1 MSFNNLP
8 NEVKK
13 KIGKEIRN
21 AKQKKEEEET
31 RKRNNISKD
40 LSAID
45 PHNKLDRK
53 SFVHDLEQAQIENP
67 GINVRSFLNVLELD
81 EFKKLLIQGMSGD
94 DEKLLASKLNQKG
107 MTQGFSFF
115 GQMQKNKKK
124 NVKKLD
130 NFYVYR
136 DYLQGR
142 LKVSLENKKME
153 EKIQK
158 LKKET
163 SDEYQKIKKLNDD
176 DLKKLLEKFIEL
188 GVLENLKSKSNTGI
202 NPYKSR
208 IDEIIRKLGSCE
220 NALMKDILRNLT
232 DIMINKIQNNFDKVK
247 DRVVRKNLLELISS
261 NNKKIKSIPD
271 KKVRN
276 SNNTYNTIVGSPE
289 YYKLEL
295 KIKQYK
301 NMLTEVIKIIETSQ
315 KRNPFKKK
323 LTGFEK
329 EIYDKTK
336 EAEKIINKLQNVL
349 NQAKGIQPI
358 SSTMRQPFSFRG

>member
-1 MSFNNLP
+1 MSFNNLT
-8 NEVKK
+8 NEEKN
-13 KIGKEIRN
+13 KIRKNR
-21 AKQKKEEEET
+21 QKKQEEET
-31 RKRNNISKD
+31 RKRKRVSNEIIGE

-45 PHNKLDRK
+45 PHNKLDRD
-53 SFVHDLEQAQIENP
+53 SFVHDLTQAQIKNSR
-67 GINVRSFLNVLELD
+67 INVRSFLNELKLD
-81 EFKKLLIQGMSGD
+81 EFKKLLKQGMSGD
-94 DEKLLASKLNQKG
+94 DEKLLVSKLNRGG
-107 MTQGFSFF
+107 MTQGFGFF
-115 GQMQKNKKK
+115 DQKQKK

-163 SDEYQKIKKLNDD
+163 TDEYQKIKKLNDD

-323 LTGFEK
+323 LRGFEK
-329 EIYDKTK
+329 EIYDKSK

-358 SSTMRQPFSFRG
+358 RTTMGQPFSFRR